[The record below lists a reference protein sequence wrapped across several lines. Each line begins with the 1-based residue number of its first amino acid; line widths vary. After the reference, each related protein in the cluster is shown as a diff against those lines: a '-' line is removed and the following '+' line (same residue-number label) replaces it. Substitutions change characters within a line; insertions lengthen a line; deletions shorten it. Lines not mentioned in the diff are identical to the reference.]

1 MILTFKPFMP
11 ARHRRAID
19 PKEQSRMST
28 LNRRQVIAGAG
39 ALALG
44 TAFMPRGASAQV
56 SGRPVKAAFVYVGP
70 VGDFGWTYAHD
81 QGRKYLEEQ
90 LGADKVTTSFVENVA
105 EGPDAERV
113 IRQLAQ
119 DGNDIIFT
127 TSFGFMNPTLRVA
140 REFPDGRFEHCT
152 GYQSGPNMG
161 LYNSRFYQGRA
172 VLGTIAAM
180 MSKSGKAG
188 YVASFPIPEVVMGIN
203 AFTLAARKINPEFT
217 TQVVWVN
224 SWYDPAKEA
233 QATGALL
240 DQGADVITQHTDSPG
255 PLQEAEKRGAI
266 AFGQAWDMTSF
277 APNAHMTAIVDN
289 WGPYYVNRVQ
299 AVIDGSW
306 KPENVW
312 LGMKEGEVEMSP
324 FNEKMPADVKAAA
337 QKIIDETKA
346 GTYEVFT
353 GPIADQ
359 SGAEKIAAG
368 VVVPDEDLLKMDWY
382 VQGVQ
387 G

>member
-1 MILTFKPFMP
+1 MAALSLGLP
-11 ARHRRAID
+11 A
-19 PKEQSRMST
+19 
-28 LNRRQVIAGAG
+28 V
-39 ALALG
+39 
-44 TAFMPRGASAQV
+44 AQEAKDT
-56 SGRPVKAAFVYVGP
+56 VKAAFVYVGP

-81 QGRKYLEEQ
+81 QGRKYLEEK
-90 LGADKVTTSFVENVA
+90 LGDKVETTYVENVA

-127 TSFGFMNPTLRVA
+127 TSFGFMNPTIKVA
-140 REFPDGRFEHCT
+140 KQFPDVKFEHAT
-152 GYQSGPNMG
+152 GYQTGSDNMG

-180 MSKSGKAG
+180 MSKTGKAG

-203 AFTLAARKINPEFT
+203 AFTLAARKVDPDFT

-233 QATGALL
+233 DATKALL
-240 DQGADVITQHTDSPG
+240 SQGADVITQHTDSPA
-255 PLQEAEKRGAI
+255 PLQAAEQAGAV

-277 APNAHMTAIVDN
+277 APNAHMTAIVDQ

-299 AVIDGSW
+299 ALLDGTW
-306 KPENVW
+306 EADNVW
-312 LGMKEGEVEMSP
+312 LGMAEGEVEMAP
-324 FNEKMPADVKAAA
+324 FNDKMPEDVKAAA
-337 QKIIDETKA
+337 QKIIDDTKA

-353 GPIADQ
+353 GPINDQ
-359 SGAEKIAAG
+359 SGAEKVPAG
-368 VVVPDEDLLKMDWY
+368 EVIPDEDLLKMDWY
-382 VQGVQ
+382 VEGVQ
-387 G
+387 S

>member
-1 MILTFKPFMP
+1 MQGAAALTLAASFG
-11 ARHRRAID
+11 
-19 PKEQSRMST
+19 
-28 LNRRQVIAGAG
+28 GA
-39 ALALG
+39 ALAQD
-44 TAFMPRGASAQV
+44 AK
-56 SGRPVKAAFVYVGP
+56 PVKAAFVYVGP

-81 QGRKYLEEQ
+81 QGRKFLEKEMA
-90 LGADKVTTSFVENVA
+90 GKVTTSFVENVA

-127 TSFGFMNPTLRVA
+127 TSFGFMNPTIKVA
-140 REFPDGRFEHCT
+140 KQFPNVKFEHAT
-152 GYQSGPNMG
+152 GYQQAPNMA

-172 VLGTIAAM
+172 VLGTIAGM

-188 YVASFPIPEVVMGIN
+188 YIASFPIPEVVMGIN
-203 AFTLAARKINPEFT
+203 AFTLAARKVNPNFE

-240 DQGADVITQHTDSPG
+240 DQGADVITQHTDSPA

-277 APNAHMTAIVDN
+277 APNAQMTAIVDN
-289 WGPYYVNRVQ
+289 WGPYYVSRIKAVQ
-299 AVIDGSW
+299 DGSW
-306 KPENVW
+306 TNSNVW
-312 LGMKEGEVEMSP
+312 LGMKEGEVAMGP

-337 QKIIDETKA
+337 QKIVDETKA
-346 GTYEVFT
+346 GTYEIFT
-353 GPIADQ
+353 GPIKDQ

-368 VVVPDEDLLKMDWY
+368 TVIPDGDLLKMDWY
-382 VQGVQ
+382 VEGVKN
-387 G
+387 